1 MKFEMNLKFIDNNMF
16 HRKGFTLIEVI
27 LAISVL
33 TIAVGGS
40 FALIQQTLISAVL
53 NQSELVASYLTQ
65 EGIEIVRN
73 IRDNN
78 WLEQRTVPGTSWD
91 DGLTVCQN
99 PNCCE
104 GDYKTD
110 IPPNLSS
117 LVSFSNCDY
126 NNLRYLN
133 IDENGFYGYSGTTPT
148 KFKRKINVTKTDA
161 NTLEVSVDVQWQE
174 RGRAH
179 SIKAQDYLYNWYGY

>member
-1 MKFEMNLKFIDNNMF
+1 MF
-16 HRKGFTLIEVI
+16 HKKGFTLIEVTI
-27 LAISVL
+27 AISIL

-40 FALIQQTLISAVL
+40 FALIQQTLVAASL
-53 NQSELVASYLTQ
+53 NQSELVASYLMQ
-65 EGIEIVRN
+65 EGIEITRN

-91 DGLTVCQN
+91 DGLAICQP

-110 IPPNLSS
+110 IPLPNSSS
-117 LVSFSNCDY
+117 LTYLSNCDY
-126 NNLRYLN
+126 NNLRYLD
-133 IDENGFYGYSGTTPT
+133 IDENGFYGYSGATPT
-148 KFKRKINVTKTDA
+148 KFKRKISVTKVDN
-161 NTLEVSVDVQWQE
+161 NTLQVSAEVQWSE
-174 RGRAH
+174 RGRTH